1 MNSASTC
8 PGASGAAAKV
18 ARNLGR
24 VAEASGGGGGIRP
37 EVSGALRPGSRQAG
51 VSWAEVGIGGG
62 DTSRANGGDAN
73 MTEIG
78 VDMTRPKGKKHMFV

>member
-1 MNSASTC
+1 M
-8 PGASGAAAKV
+8 
-18 ARNLGR
+18 
-24 VAEASGGGGGIRP
+24 
-37 EVSGALRPGSRQAG
+37 RPGSRQAG